1 MSLPSPDLEGRPDQE
16 RPPDLE
22 RPIDIAAL
30 RRARLAR
37 LRRILAEADCAGAVF
52 FDPVNIRYATD
63 VSNMQVWCLHN
74 PARYAFVATEGP
86 VVVFEFPSCDH
97 LAEAVEIVDEVRP
110 ARSRVHLMAGPR
122 AADETKAWAGELAEL
137 VTRHGGG
144 SRRLAADRLD
154 WRGHLALQ
162 PHGIDLCDGQRLVEQ
177 ARMIKGPE
185 ELRAMRE
192 AIGHCEDGIRKM
204 HAALAPGRSE
214 QQVWSVL
221 HQHNIATGGEW
232 IETRLLNSGP
242 RTNPWYQ
249 EASDRVIGEGDLVA
263 FDTDLIGRHGYCCD
277 ISRTWICGEG
287 RPSDRERRTYAQA
300 HGLLQRLLRHL
311 GPGVTLSEL
320 AARIGPPSEDYR
332 VYSCLVHGVGLCDE
346 YPVAFWSNDPGRYD
360 AVLEPNMTLCVE
372 SYAGPRDGT
381 AGVKLEEQ
389 VLITDRG
396 IEILS
401 ACPFEEDW
409 L

>member
-1 MSLPSPDLEGRPDQE
+1 MSLPSPDLEGRPDQ
-16 RPPDLE
+16 E

-97 LAEAVEIVDEVRP
+97 LAEAIEIVDEVRP
-110 ARSRVHLMAGPR
+110 ARSWVHLMAGPR

-162 PHGIDLCDGQRLVEQ
+162 PHGIDLCDGQRLIEE
-177 ARMIKGPE
+177 ARGIKGPE

-192 AIGHCEDGIRKM
+192 AIGHCEDGIARM
-204 HAALAPGRSE
+204 RAALVPGRSE

-249 EASDRVIGEGDLVA
+249 EASDRVIGAGDLVA

-320 AARIGPPSEDYR
+320 AARIGPPPEDYR

-360 AVLEPNMTLCVE
+360 AVLEPNMTLCAE

-389 VLITDRG
+389 ALITDRG